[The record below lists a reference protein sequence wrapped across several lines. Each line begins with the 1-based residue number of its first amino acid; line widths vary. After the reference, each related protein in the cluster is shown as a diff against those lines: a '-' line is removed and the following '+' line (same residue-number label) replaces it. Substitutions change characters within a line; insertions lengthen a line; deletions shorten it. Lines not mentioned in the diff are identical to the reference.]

1 VSAPRSGEFRV
12 ELLSAEHN
20 REGFTCGIQAL
31 DTYLQR
37 QARQER
43 DRGAAVPYVLVP
55 VDNPTEIAGFY
66 TLSSTGVVLQDMPP
80 DVIKKL
86 PRYPTIPATLLG
98 RLAVSQAHQGKRL
111 GEYLLLDALSRSLE
125 ASEKVGS
132 VAVIVDAKDD
142 RGATFYERYG
152 FRRFPDQP
160 LRLFIAMKTI
170 AMLQPQ

>member
-1 VSAPRSGEFRV
+1 MASARSGKFRV

-20 REGFTCGIQAL
+20 REDFRSGVEAL
-31 DTYLQR
+31 DAYLQR

-55 VDNPTEIAGFY
+55 VDNPTEIVGFY
-66 TLSSTGVVLQDMPP
+66 TLSATGVPLQDMPP

-111 GEYLLLDALSRSLE
+111 GEYLLLDALTRSLE
-125 ASEKVGS
+125 AGKKVGS
-132 VAVIVDAKDD
+132 VAVIVDAKDH

-170 AMLQPQ
+170 AML